1 LLDPGCAIARHLLA
15 DCPQRQPLISLTIAV
30 RAGSRLL
37 GASYGLLGDEGQGG
51 DAMQSFDL
59 VIRGG
64 TVVTA
69 TDSFAADV
77 GIRGETIAAL
87 GLGLDAGRHEI
98 DASGKLVMPG
108 GVDSHAHIEQLAAS
122 GLMNADTFESA
133 TASAAFGGT
142 TTVIPFA
149 AQHVGMSLTKVVDD
163 YHRLAE
169 RGSIVDYAF
178 HMIIADPTELT
189 LTKELPPLVNAGHS
203 SIKIFMTYDRLKLDD
218 EQVLDVLSAARHN
231 RAFVMVHA
239 ENHAMISWMSKRLLA
254 GGYTAPKYHAVSHPR
269 VGEAEAF
276 TRLISCASLID
287 QPIMIYHVST
297 ADGAAVIRE
306 ARGQGKKIFAETC
319 PQYLFLTKADIDRP
333 GLDGAKWICSPPL
346 RESTDQQALWR
357 ALAQGDLQV
366 ISSDHAPYAFDQT
379 GKLSAGSDPTFK
391 QIPNGLPG
399 LQARLPLLF
408 DAMVSKRRFDA
419 NRFVAWTA
427 TEPAKIYG
435 LHPKKGSIVIGGDAD
450 VALWDPLK
458 EVTFSDATVKD
469 RSNYTPWAGRT
480 VKGWPV
486 TVIRRGAVIVENNA
500 LQAAPGTGRFIPRTA
515 GSAAEP
521 FGRPAPEFDP
531 QFNFSAKLD

>member
-1 LLDPGCAIARHLLA
+1 MVY
-15 DCPQRQPLISLTIAV
+15 STLTV
-30 RAGSRLL
+30 N
-37 GASYGLLGDEGQGG
+37 GG
-51 DAMQSFDL
+51 GAMQSFDL

-69 TDSFAADV
+69 TDSFMADI
-77 GIRGETIAAL
+77 GIRGETITAL
-87 GLGLDAGRHEI
+87 GLGLNAGRQEI

-133 TASAAFGGT
+133 TTSAAFGGT

-149 AQHVGMSLTKVVDD
+149 AQHVGMNLTKVVDD

-178 HMIIADPTELT
+178 HMIVADPTELT
-189 LTKELPPLVNAGHS
+189 LTKELPPLVKAGHS

-218 EQVLDVLSAARHN
+218 EQILDVLTAARHN
-231 RAFVMVHA
+231 GAFVMVHA
-239 ENHAMISWMSKRLLA
+239 ENHAMITWMSKRLLA
-254 GGYTAPKYHAVSHPR
+254 RGYTAPKYHAISHPR

-297 ADGAAVIRE
+297 AEGAAVIRE
-306 ARGQGKKIFAETC
+306 ARGQGKKVFAETC

-333 GLDGAKWICSPPL
+333 GLEGAKWICSPPL
-346 RESTDQQALWR
+346 RERADQQALWR
-357 ALAQGDLQV
+357 ALALGDLQV
-366 ISSDHAPYAFDQT
+366 ISSDHAPYAFDRT
-379 GKLSAGSDPTFK
+379 GKLNAGSDPTFK

-408 DAMVSKRRFDA
+408 DAIVSNRRFEA
-419 NRFVAWTA
+419 SRFVAWTA
-427 TEPAKIYG
+427 TEPAKLYG
-435 LHPKKGSIVIGGDAD
+435 LYPKKGSIVVGGDAD
-450 VALWDPLK
+450 LALWDPLR
-458 EVTFSDATVKD
+458 EVTFNDATVKD

-486 TVIRRGAVIVENNA
+486 IVIRRGCVIVENNA
-500 LQAAPGTGRFIPRTA
+500 LKAAPGTGRFIPRTA
-515 GSAAEP
+515 GPAAEP
-521 FGRPAPEFDP
+521 LGRSAPEFDP
-531 QFNFSAKLD
+531 HSNFNAKLD

>member
-1 LLDPGCAIARHLLA
+1 
-15 DCPQRQPLISLTIAV
+15 
-30 RAGSRLL
+30 
-37 GASYGLLGDEGQGG
+37 
-51 DAMQSFDL
+51 MQSFDL

-69 TDSFAADV
+69 TDSFTADV
-77 GIRGETIAAL
+77 GICGETIAAL
-87 GLGLDAGRHEI
+87 GLDLDTGRHEI

-133 TASAAFGGT
+133 TTSAAFGGT

-178 HMIIADPTELT
+178 HMIIADPTESA
-189 LTKELPPLVNAGHS
+189 LTKELPALMRAGHS

-218 EQVLDVLSAARHN
+218 EQILDVLSAARHN

-239 ENHAMISWMSKRLLA
+239 ENHAMITWMSKRLLA
-254 GGYTAPKYHAVSHPR
+254 RGYTAPKYHAVSHPR

-297 ADGAAVIRE
+297 AEGAAVIRQ
-306 ARGQGKKIFAETC
+306 ARGQGKKVFAETC
-319 PQYLFLTKADIDRP
+319 PQYLFLTKADMDRP
-333 GLDGAKWICSPPL
+333 ALDGAKWICSPPL
-346 RESTDQQALWR
+346 RESTDQQALWQ
-357 ALAQGDLQV
+357 ALDQGDLQV
-366 ISSDHAPYAFDQT
+366 VSSDHAPYAFDRT
-379 GKLSAGSDPTFK
+379 GKLSAGDDPNFK

-408 DAMVSKRRFDA
+408 DAIVSKQRFEIT
-419 NRFVAWTA
+419 RFVAWTA
-427 TEPAKIYG
+427 TQPAKIYG
-435 LHPKKGSIVIGGDAD
+435 LYPKKGSIVVGGDAD
-450 VALWDPLK
+450 LAVWDPIK
-458 EVTFSDATVKD
+458 EVTFNDAMVKD
-469 RSNYTPWAGRT
+469 RSNYTPWTGRT

-486 TVIRRGAVIVENNA
+486 TVVRRGAVIIENA
-500 LQAAPGTGRFIPRTA
+500 TLKAAPGTGRFIPRTA
-515 GSAAEP
+515 GPAAEP
-521 FGRPAPEFDP
+521 LGLPAPEFDP
-531 QFNFSAKLD
+531 QFNFHATLD

>member
-1 LLDPGCAIARHLLA
+1 MH
-15 DCPQRQPLISLTIAV
+15 T
-30 RAGSRLL
+30 
-37 GASYGLLGDEGQGG
+37 
-51 DAMQSFDL
+51 FDL

-69 TDSFAADV
+69 TDSYTADV
-77 GIRGETIAAL
+77 GICGETIAAL
-87 GLGLDAGRHEI
+87 GLGLDTGRHEI
-98 DASGKLVMPG
+98 DAGGKLVMPG
-108 GVDSHAHIEQLAAS
+108 GIDSHAHIEQLAAS

-133 TASAAFGGT
+133 TTSAAFGGT

-149 AQHVGMSLTKVVDD
+149 AQHVGMSLTKVVDE

-178 HMIIADPTELT
+178 HMIIADPTEST
-189 LTKELPPLVNAGHS
+189 LTKELPPLVRAGHS

-218 EQVLDVLSAARHN
+218 EQILDVLSAARDNH
-231 RAFVMVHA
+231 AFVMVHA
-239 ENHAMISWMSKRLLA
+239 ENHAMIAWMSKRLLSR
-254 GGYTAPKYHAVSHPR
+254 GYTAPKYHAVSHPR

-297 ADGAAVIRE
+297 AEGAAVIRQ
-306 ARGQGKKIFAETC
+306 ARGQGKKVFAETC

-333 GLDGAKWICSPPL
+333 GLEGAKWICSPPL
-346 RESTDQQALWR
+346 RESTDQQALWQ

-366 ISSDHAPYAFDQT
+366 VSSDHAPYAFDQT

-408 DAMVSKRRFDA
+408 DAMVSKQRFDA

-435 LHPKKGSIVIGGDAD
+435 LYPKKGSVVIGGDAD
-450 VALWDPLK
+450 LAIWDPGK
-458 EVTFSDATVKD
+458 EVTFNDAMVKD
-469 RSNYTPWAGRT
+469 RSNYTPWTGRT
-480 VKGWPV
+480 VRGWPV
-486 TVIRRGAVIVENNA
+486 TVIRRGAVIVEHA
-500 LQAAPGTGRFIPRTA
+500 ILKAAPGTGRFIPRTA
-515 GSAAEP
+515 GPATKALGP
-521 FGRPAPEFDP
+521 AAPEFNP
-531 QFNFSAKLD
+531 QCNFNAKLD

>member
-1 LLDPGCAIARHLLA
+1 
-15 DCPQRQPLISLTIAV
+15 
-30 RAGSRLL
+30 
-37 GASYGLLGDEGQGG
+37 
-51 DAMQSFDL
+51 MQSFDL

-69 TDSFAADV
+69 TDSFAADI
-77 GIRGETIAAL
+77 GIRGETIVAL
-87 GLGLDAGRHEI
+87 GLGLDAGRREI
-98 DASGKLVMPG
+98 DASGRLVMPG
-108 GVDSHAHIEQLAAS
+108 GVDSHAHIEQLTAS

-133 TASAAFGGT
+133 TTSAAFGGT

-149 AQHVGMSLTKVVDD
+149 AQHVGMSLMRVVDD

-189 LTKELPPLVNAGHS
+189 LTKELPALVKAGHS

-218 EQVLDVLSAARHN
+218 EQILDVLTAARHN

-239 ENHAMISWMSKRLLA
+239 ENHAMITWMSKRLLTR
-254 GGYTAPKYHAVSHPR
+254 GYTAPKYHAVSHPR

-297 ADGAAVIRE
+297 AEGAAVIRE
-306 ARGQGKKIFAETC
+306 ARGQGKKVFAETC

-333 GLDGAKWICSPPL
+333 GLNGAKWICSPPL
-346 RESTDQQALWR
+346 RESADQRALWT
-357 ALAQGDLQV
+357 ALALGDLQV

-379 GKLSAGSDPTFK
+379 GKLNAGADPTFK

-408 DAMVSKRRFDA
+408 DAMLSNRRFDA
-419 NRFVAWTA
+419 SRFVAWTA

-435 LHPKKGSIVIGGDAD
+435 LYPKKGSIVIGGDAD
-450 VALWDPLK
+450 LALWDPQK
-458 EVTFSDATVKD
+458 EVTFNDATVKD
-469 RSNYTPWAGRT
+469 RANYTPWAGRT

-486 TVIRRGAVIVENNA
+486 MVIRRGAVIVENDA
-500 LQAAPGTGRFIPRTA
+500 LTAVPGSGRFLPRTGGA
-515 GSAAEP
+515 AAEP
-521 FGRPAPEFDP
+521 LGRPAPEFDP
-531 QFNFSAKLD
+531 QFNFNAKLD